1 MAIKKADPVQLH
13 VKSGDTV
20 KVIAGDE
27 KGKSGIIKS
36 VNRVTQRVIVEGLN
50 LVTKHNK
57 PSAKS
62 PQGGITKMEAPMH
75 VSNVQAINPTTGERV
90 RKGAAAAA
98 ALAAAPA
105 KAKRATAK
113 KTA

>member
-27 KGKSGIIKS
+27 KGKTGVIKS
-36 VNRVTQRVIVEGLN
+36 VNRVTQRVVVEGLN
-50 LVTKHNK
+50 LMTKHNK

-62 PQGGITKMEAPMH
+62 PQGGITKIEGSIH
-75 VSNVQAINPTTGERV
+75 VSNV
-90 RKGAAAAA
+90 
-98 ALAAAPA
+98 
-105 KAKRATAK
+105 K
-113 KTA
+113 KVDSANA

>member
-1 MAIKKADPVQLH
+1 MGIKKADPVKLH

-27 KGKSGIIKS
+27 RGKTGIIKS

-57 PSAKS
+57 PSAKA

-75 VSNVQAINPTTGERV
+75 VSNVQAIDSKTGERI
-90 RKGAAAAA
+90 RKGSAAT
-98 ALAAAPA
+98 AAPA
-105 KAKRATAK
+105 PRRAATAQ

>member
-1 MAIKKADPVQLH
+1 MGIKKAEPVKLH

-27 KGKSGIIKS
+27 RGKTGVIKS

-57 PSAKS
+57 PSAKA

-75 VSNVQAINPTTGERV
+75 VSNVQAIDSKTGERV
-90 RKGAAAAA
+90 RKGGAASAVATPRSA
-98 ALAAAPA
+98 
-105 KAKRATAK
+105 ATAQ

>member
-20 KVIAGDE
+20 KVIAGDD
-27 KGKSGIIKS
+27 KGKTGVIKS
-36 VNRVTQRVIVEGLN
+36 VNRVTQRVVVEGLN

-62 PQGGITKMEAPMH
+62 PQGGITKIESPMH
-75 VSNVQAINPTTGERV
+75 VSNV
-90 RKGAAAAA
+90 
-98 ALAAAPA
+98 
-105 KAKRATAK
+105 K
-113 KTA
+113 KVDSANA

>member
-1 MAIKKADPVQLH
+1 MAINKELPVKLH

-20 KVIAGDE
+20 KVISGDE
-27 KGKSGIIKS
+27 RGKTGVIKS
-36 VNRVTQRVIVEGLN
+36 VNRVTQRVIVDGLN

-75 VSNVQAINPTTGERV
+75 VSNVQAVDPKTGERV
-90 RKGAAAAA
+90 RKSASATK
-98 ALAAAPA
+98 
-105 KAKRATAK
+105 KA
-113 KTA
+113 

>member
-27 KGKSGIIKS
+27 KGKTGKIVS
-36 VNRVTQRVIVEGLN
+36 VNRVTQRVTVEGLN

-90 RKGAAAAA
+90 RKGATAAAA
-98 ALAAAPA
+98 PAAPA

>member
-20 KVIAGDE
+20 MVIAGDE
-27 KGKSGIIKS
+27 RGKTGLMKS

-57 PSAKS
+57 PSANS

-98 ALAAAPA
+98 ASAAAPA

-113 KTA
+113 TA

>member
-27 KGKSGIIKS
+27 KGKSGVIKS
-36 VNRVTQRVIVEGLN
+36 VNRVTQRVTVEGLN

-62 PQGGITKMEAPMH
+62 PQGGITKIESPMH
-75 VSNVQAINPTTGERV
+75 VSNV
-90 RKGAAAAA
+90 
-98 ALAAAPA
+98 
-105 KAKRATAK
+105 K
-113 KTA
+113 KVDSANA